1 MQRSIAIRQGTPPM
15 LKGYSM
21 LNKHYEMLGDAVRRA
36 RNEVLS
42 SEELG
47 KLIMQYV
54 ELLQQEA
61 MRDER
66 DIINGKG
73 V

>member
-1 MQRSIAIRQGTPPM
+1 
-15 LKGYSM
+15 M
-21 LNKHYEMLGDAVRRA
+21 LNKHYEMLGDAVRSA

-42 SEELG
+42 SAELG
-47 KLIMQYV
+47 KVIMQYV
-54 ELLQQEA
+54 ELLQKEA

-73 V
+73 ESNG

>member
-1 MQRSIAIRQGTPPM
+1 
-15 LKGYSM
+15 M

>member
-1 MQRSIAIRQGTPPM
+1 M

>member
-1 MQRSIAIRQGTPPM
+1 
-15 LKGYSM
+15 M

-36 RNEVLS
+36 RHDALS
-42 SEELG
+42 SVELG

-73 V
+73 E